1 METLPFHG
9 ASWLIDMAE
18 KKKLRVLSGIQPTG
32 ELHLGNYFGM
42 MSRMIEYQNNSDLF
56 CCIVNYHALTTVQDK
71 NILKKNTINAA
82 IDFLA
87 LGMDPQKSTFWIQ
100 SDIPQVAELTWL
112 LSNMTSVGLMER
124 STSFKDKIDKG
135 LSPHMGLFSYPIL
148 MAADILLYG
157 SNVVPVGKDQKQ
169 HLEITRDIAIKFNNT
184 YGEILIVPEPDI
196 EKKTMLV
203 PGVDGQKMS
212 KSYGNTIPIFADDN
226 KLKKIVMSIV
236 TDSAGIDDPKN
247 KDTPLYKLYSLF
259 LNNDEKKI
267 LSDRYDTPGLRYGDI
282 KKELLEKI
290 YEHFS
295 PYKKRREY
303 LLNNLDEVYD
313 ILNQGREKANVVAS
327 KYIDKMRKAMG
338 VAY

>member
-1 METLPFHG
+1 MG
-9 ASWLIDMAE
+9 D

-56 CCIVNYHALTTVQDK
+56 CCIVNYHALTTIQDK
-71 NILKKNTINAA
+71 DTLKNNTINAA

-124 STSFKDKIDKG
+124 STSYKDKIDKG
-135 LSPHMGLFSYPIL
+135 LTPHMGLFSYPVL

-196 EKKTMLV
+196 EEKTMLV

-236 TDSAGIDDPKN
+236 TDSAGIDDPKD

-303 LLNNLDEVYD
+303 LFNNLDEVYD
-313 ILNQGREKANVVAS
+313 ILNQGREKATVVAS
-327 KYIDKMRKAMG
+327 EYINKTRKAMG
-338 VAY
+338 IAY